1 MDEKTAFRR
10 ENCLRARIIPVQS
23 APSIDRSSA
32 PCPIRRKS
40 FVAWVF
46 RYLAGLENTKRIL
59 WCYLCWY
66 LAIVFQ
72 YFDPAPGLWFSSL
85 GIAGLIGFALNLA
98 ARQNGR
104 SSDRWV
110 VFRLY
115 LFPFCVS
122 SYSALIK
129 GKGFF
134 LLFPP
139 DWKPLLVACAACF
152 GFVVISCFCTWISRP
167 REAVVRNAI

>member
-1 MDEKTAFRR
+1 MQTHSDRHLTR
-10 ENCLRARIIPVQS
+10 EIRPSGRI
-23 APSIDRSSA
+23 
-32 PCPIRRKS
+32 
-40 FVAWVF
+40 FVTTRLF
-46 RYLAGLENTKRIL
+46 HYLAGLEGTKRIL

-66 LAIVFQ
+66 LAITFQ
-72 YFDPAPGLWFSSL
+72 YFDPAPALWVSSL

-98 ARQNGR
+98 ASQKGQK
-104 SSDRWV
+104 SERWI

-139 DWKPLLVACAACF
+139 DWKPLVIASAACL
-152 GFVVISCFCTWISRP
+152 GFVALSSGCRLLSRRSP
-167 REAVVRNAI
+167 AIGGNPA